1 MFNLTNLQV
10 TYSARLIAAALILLT
25 SGLWVL
31 YATAMPTYLCFVMT
45 IIGGISTGH
54 FILKHALVA
63 LPTSII
69 RCDASPDALYFTQ
82 RNGIKIK
89 AIPLESSYMS
99 PHLLLL
105 AWQADLP
112 IAHKKHLFKPTKLV
126 ILNSDNVSS
135 LANFR
140 RLRVLLAFSKPK
152 NTRNTSTDTDL

>member
-10 TYSARLIAAALILLT
+10 TYSVRLIAAALILLT
-25 SGLWVL
+25 SGLWLL
-31 YATAMPTYLCFVMT
+31 YTTAMPAYLFIVMT
-45 IIGGISTGH
+45 IIGCASTGH

-63 LPTSII
+63 LPSSII
-69 RCDASPDALYFTQ
+69 RCDANPDSLYFTQ
-82 RNGIKIK
+82 RNGKKIK

-99 PHLLLL
+99 PDLLLL
-105 AWQADLP
+105 SWQADQP
-112 IAHKKHLFKPTKLV
+112 ATHKKHLFKPTKLV